1 MTNTPAT
8 QPATL
13 TQYFQHLLEKEENRK
28 KFNRYKSDITCL
40 FSDWCGFSLGFMIHG
55 ENLDEI
61 DFAKLKEMYQKEI
74 ICIALLSLDEFQ
86 VLNNEY
92 RSMKNELLHD
102 TINGDEQPYTEGVLD
117 TMPKTLAKKYGS
129 MLYDKSIEEI
139 DEIFKS
145 ENIIEEVKKYL

>member
-13 TQYFQHLLEKEENRK
+13 TQYFQHLLEKEENRE

-40 FSDWCGFSLGFMIHG
+40 FSDWDGFIIRFMIDG

-61 DFAKLKEMYQKEI
+61 DFAKLKEIYQKEI
-74 ICIALLSLDEFQ
+74 ICIALKSLDEFQ
-86 VLNNEY
+86 VESSLESEKIADIAIQNIKGEIDD
-92 RSMKNELLHD
+92 RELGYQLGL
-102 TINGDEQPYTEGVLD
+102 IQGSGLI
-117 TMPKTLAKKYGS
+117 LAQKYGQ

-139 DEIFKS
+139 DELFKS
-145 ENIIEEVKKYL
+145 ENIII

>member
-1 MTNTPAT
+1 MPNT
-8 QPATL
+8 PATL
-13 TQYFQHLLEKEENRK
+13 TQYILHLLEKEENRE
-28 KFNRYKSDITCL
+28 KFNIRSYQVDYPL
-40 FSDWCGFSLGFMIHG
+40 DYP
-55 ENLDEI
+55 LDEGVQVDLDKNDLQPELTFGYWNNSSFDRI
-61 DFAKLKEMYQKEI
+61 SKLEQREVI
-74 ICIALLSLDEFQ
+74 RIALLSLVEFQ

-117 TMPKTLAKKYGS
+117 TMPKTLAQKYGQ

-145 ENIIEEVKKYL
+145 ENICI